1 MCQLYSVNFK
11 NNQDDSDF
19 PNGVCKQC
27 HEPVTVLIRKNELNK
42 GGIRYAC
49 KQWGYVSKKQLKKRS
64 ILNIVLT

>member
-1 MCQLYSVNFK
+1 
-11 NNQDDSDF
+11 
-19 PNGVCKQC
+19 VCKQC